1 MQRTFRVEG
10 MSCTACAASVESIL
24 LSLKGVAA
32 ARVNLNEATV
42 WIDYKP
48 DQVTLAEMKEALE
61 KVGYSL
67 HEDLLLNLEEEEQH
81 FRLLQSR
88 LRNRVI
94 IAFVFAVPVFVLSMF
109 FHHRQEWYLWQAVLT
124 LPVLWAGWN
133 MIVPG
138 FRRLI
143 AGHSTMDSLVALGT
157 TAAYIF
163 SLSQMVLAKMGMLA
177 GGGIHLYFESAA
189 IIIAFV
195 LLGKYF
201 EDRARRNTNRSLKQ
215 LMGLQVKRVIR
226 VGLMQDEEVDI
237 QSVRVG
243 DLLRVPPG
251 SKVPLD
257 GYITEGTT
265 YIDESMITG
274 ESMPVFRQPGDKVV
288 GGTLNQSGSLVIR
301 VEKTGADTLLAG
313 IIRQVREAQA
323 SKAPVQRLADRIASV
338 FVPVVIVI
346 ALLSFFAWLIFDPDH
361 NIYRAFNALFA
372 VLVISCPCALG
383 LATPTAIAVA
393 MGQLAQKGILIKNAE
408 SLERMT
414 QLDAIAIDK
423 TGTLT
428 RGMPQVT
435 SVFSL
440 TPLDSQSWQAIVAI
454 ESRSEH
460 PLARAIV
467 AYKPSRSVD
476 IAVEDYQYTAGM
488 GVSATVGNQRYL
500 IGNELYIRSSGI
512 AIDHEFVA
520 KAAEYQQ
527 KGQTVVWVA
536 DGRSVLALFAIADPV
551 KDNAVEAVQKLN
563 AQGIE
568 IHLLS
573 GDNEQVVAVVAQQLG
588 ISRYKGQMLPAEK
601 MAYLRSLQQKNKR
614 IGMAGDGVNDAPALS
629 QADVSFAM
637 STGTDVAIET
647 ADVTLLH
654 GDISKISYCLS
665 AAKITMNVVRQNLF
679 WAFFYNI
686 IAIPLAAGVFY
697 PIWHISLNPMIA
709 GIAMSLSSVTVV
721 SNSLRLRLLIK

>member
-1 MQRTFRVEG
+1 
-10 MSCTACAASVESIL
+10 
-24 LSLKGVAA
+24 
-32 ARVNLNEATV
+32 
-42 WIDYKP
+42 
-48 DQVTLAEMKEALE
+48 
-61 KVGYSL
+61 
-67 HEDLLLNLEEEEQH
+67 
-81 FRLLQSR
+81 
-88 LRNRVI
+88 
-94 IAFVFAVPVFVLSMF
+94 
-109 FHHRQEWYLWQAVLT
+109 
-124 LPVLWAGWN
+124 
-133 MIVPG
+133 
-138 FRRLI
+138 
-143 AGHSTMDSLVALGT
+143 
-157 TAAYIF
+157 
-163 SLSQMVLAKMGMLA
+163 
-177 GGGIHLYFESAA
+177 
-189 IIIAFV
+189 
-195 LLGKYF
+195 
-201 EDRARRNTNRSLKQ
+201 
-215 LMGLQVKRVIR
+215 
-226 VGLMQDEEVDI
+226 
-237 QSVRVG
+237 
-243 DLLRVPPG
+243 
-251 SKVPLD
+251 
-257 GYITEGTT
+257 
-265 YIDESMITG
+265 
-274 ESMPVFRQPGDKVV
+274 
-288 GGTLNQSGSLVIR
+288 
-301 VEKTGADTLLAG
+301 
-313 IIRQVREAQA
+313 
-323 SKAPVQRLADRIASV
+323 
-338 FVPVVIVI
+338 
-346 ALLSFFAWLIFDPDH
+346 
-361 NIYRAFNALFA
+361 
-372 VLVISCPCALG
+372 
-383 LATPTAIAVA
+383 
-393 MGQLAQKGILIKNAE
+393 
-408 SLERMT
+408 MT

-440 TPLDSQSWQAIVAI
+440 TPLDSQTWEAIVAI

-467 AYKPSRSVD
+467 ACKPSRSVD

-573 GDNEQVVAVVAQQLG
+573 GDNEQVVAVVAKQLG

-614 IGMAGDGVNDAPALS
+614 LGMAGDGINDAPALS

-665 AAKITMNVVRQNLF
+665 AAKITMNVIRQNLF

>member
-32 ARVNLNEATV
+32 VRVNLNEATV

-257 GYITEGTT
+257 GCITEGTT

-488 GVSATVGNQRYL
+488 GVSATVGNKRYL

-573 GDNEQVVAVVAQQLG
+573 GDNEQVVAVVAKQLG

-665 AAKITMNVVRQNLF
+665 AAKITMNVIRQNLF